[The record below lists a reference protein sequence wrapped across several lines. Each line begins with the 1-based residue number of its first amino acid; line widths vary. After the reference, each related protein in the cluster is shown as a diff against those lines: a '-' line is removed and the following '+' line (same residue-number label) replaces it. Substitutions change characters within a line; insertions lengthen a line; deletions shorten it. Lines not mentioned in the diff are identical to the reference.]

1 MYYGYK
7 ASLNLGGFD
16 MEITNLVEVTRG
28 DLVESFH
35 QGFFVVVDNEG
46 KTIASGGDSGYVT
59 YMRSCAKPMQALPAV
74 EKGITEHYGLTSEE
88 IAILTASHSGE
99 DIHRDVVTSILNKIG
114 LTSEYLQC
122 GIHKPLHRPSAQKLV
137 EQGKNADV
145 LHTSCSGKH
154 VGMLLLCQYF
164 GWPLEDY
171 FLPEHQVQLLMLD
184 YVAQISQMQKEKII
198 LGIDGCGVPVFGMP
212 LYNMALAFA
221 NLAKPQFTEGRN
233 RAINKIVEAMTLN
246 PQVVAGTGR
255 FCTDLMAA
263 TKGKIVA
270 KDGNEGVFC
279 LGIVDKGWGLA
290 IKVGDGSMRPHGP
303 AILSILEQLNVLNEG
318 ELAKLEGYR
327 IPKIRNFRKEVIG
340 EMRSA
345 IKI

>member
-1 MYYGYK
+1 
-7 ASLNLGGFD
+7 
-16 MEITNLVEVTRG
+16 MEMINLVEVTRG
-28 DLVESFH
+28 DLVESIH
-35 QGFFVVVDNEG
+35 QGFFVVVDTKG
-46 KTIASGGDSGYVT
+46 QIIASGGDSNYVT

-74 EKGITEHYGLTSEE
+74 EKGITKHYGLTSEE

-99 DIHRDVVTSILNKIG
+99 EIHRDVVTSILNKIG
-114 LTSEYLQC
+114 LSPEYLQC
-122 GIHKPLHRPSAQKLV
+122 GIHKPLHRPSAEKLI

-154 VGMLLLCQYF
+154 VGMLLICQYF
-164 GWPLEDY
+164 GWTLEVY
-171 FLPEHQVQLLMLD
+171 YLPEHQVQQLMLD
-184 YVAQISQMQKEKII
+184 YVAQVTQMDKEKIV

-221 NLAKPQFTEGRN
+221 SLANPQFSAERN
-233 RAINKIVEAMTLN
+233 EAVGKIVEAMTTY

-263 TKGKIVA
+263 TQGRIVA
-270 KDGNEGVFC
+270 KDGNEGIFC

-290 IKVGDGSMRPHGP
+290 IKVADGSMRPHGP
-303 AILSILEQLNVLNEG
+303 AILSILEQLNVLEEE
-318 ELAKLEGYR
+318 ELIKLAGYR
-327 IPKIRNFRKEVIG
+327 NPKVRNFRKEVIG
-340 EMRSA
+340 EIRST